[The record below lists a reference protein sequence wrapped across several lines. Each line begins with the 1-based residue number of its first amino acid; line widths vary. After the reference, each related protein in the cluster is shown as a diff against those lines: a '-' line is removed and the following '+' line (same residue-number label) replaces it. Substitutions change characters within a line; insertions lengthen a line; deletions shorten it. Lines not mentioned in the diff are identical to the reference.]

1 MAGFLS
7 LDEDQCEQ
15 GLIDN
20 INNSKQIS
28 ETLKKT
34 LIEIVI
40 DPNRLQPSEKIKGP
54 ITHYA
59 ERIINDILLNKATFP
74 ERSAAYCVLADL
86 PVIRDQDNINKTKEL
101 EDLVAAAFDI
111 DTEKG
116 FKVVNGNLRL

>member
-1 MAGFLS
+1 MAGLLS

-15 GLIDN
+15 GFIDN

-28 ETLKKT
+28 ETLKKI

-40 DPNRLQPSEKIKGP
+40 HPNRLQPSEKIEDP

-59 ERIINDILLNKATFP
+59 ERIINDIDLNRVTFP
-74 ERSAAYCVLADL
+74 VRPAVYCVLADL
-86 PVIRDQDNINKTKEL
+86 PDITDQDNINKTEELEKLIAAAFGMEKEL
-101 EDLVAAAFDI
+101 E
-111 DTEKG
+111 